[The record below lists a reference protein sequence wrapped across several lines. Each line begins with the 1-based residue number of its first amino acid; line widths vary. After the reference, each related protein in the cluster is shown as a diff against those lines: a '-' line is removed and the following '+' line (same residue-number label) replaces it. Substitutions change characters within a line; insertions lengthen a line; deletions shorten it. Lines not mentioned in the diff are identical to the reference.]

1 MEVDKHCG
9 IPPVERERGNPME
22 MESMEAEVGKE
33 ANGGIQLLYIKI
45 INNTPIPYSFLCFL
59 TKELTACR
67 SSRSSRTS
75 EAEVDLAPISF
86 WRNKHICDKT

>member
-33 ANGGIQLLYIKI
+33 ANGGIQLLYIKNKI
-45 INNTPIPYSFLCFL
+45 ILLFHTLFCAS
-59 TKELTACR
+59 
-67 SSRSSRTS
+67 
-75 EAEVDLAPISF
+75 
-86 WRNKHICDKT
+86 